1 MIEQSEIR
9 VKEAFFAILGHRRS
23 FAVFKR
29 SSGGSKVVSLSGLPH
44 WRGRIFHRSGHFFT
58 FIYLSFLHKKQGSR
72 TRRSASKFWIDP
84 KPKPPTT
91 TFGCFLVPEA
101 RCEARSESPWSGPSL
116 MKTMGGHCFSFQI
129 MASNL
134 NSSWL
139 IQMKGFRLTEAL
151 WWPLLL

>member
-84 KPKPPTT
+84 KP
-91 TFGCFLVPEA
+91 CYRA
-101 RCEARSESPWSGPSL
+101 
-116 MKTMGGHCFSFQI
+116 
-129 MASNL
+129 ASNYDL
-134 NSSWL
+134 RLLFSSGSKVRGKVGEPLKWPFSDENNGRTLFFFSNYGQQFKL
-139 IQMKGFRLTEAL
+139 ILAYPNEGF
-151 WWPLLL
+151 